1 MNADDLAN
9 ELNLD
14 IDDQTLDF
22 IRTLIRTAETI
33 VQNAVN
39 SSIPV
44 ETLNSDPV
52 FQRAVATLVTQLY
65 YDRTLDGGMSLG
77 LRMLIENL
85 MGKYI
90 NGDLN
95 ELPK

>member
-1 MNADDLAN
+1 MNAEDLAN

-14 IDDQTLDF
+14 VDEQTINF
-22 IRTLIRTAETI
+22 IWTLIRTAETI

-44 ETLNSDPV
+44 ETLNSDLV

-77 LRMLIENL
+77 LRMMIENL
-85 MGKYI
+85 QGKYI

-95 ELPK
+95 ELTK

>member
-1 MNADDLAN
+1 MNAEDLAN

-14 IDDQTLDF
+14 IDDQTIDL

-39 SSIPV
+39 SKIDV
-44 ETLNSDPV
+44 EILNSDLV
-52 FQRAVATLVTQLY
+52 FQRAVATLATQMF

-77 LRMLIENL
+77 LRMMIENL
-85 MGKYI
+85 QGKYI